1 MTNHINGMKEKQNVG
16 TEANRVAAEV
26 EDKATNLATQARDQ
40 AADLAHQAQA
50 EAKHK
55 LDEQKANAAAQ
66 LQDIA
71 KAIHQT
77 GDQISQQNPTLA
89 HYTRRLADQMESA
102 SSYLSDQELKDIL
115 NDVQSFARQRPE
127 VFIGGAF
134 ALGVVIARFLK
145 SSNSQTNTMNEPQPS
160 YLPTYYPQT
169 SPSYNVYRRDVSRD
183 VTSRTRE
190 NMRDYS

>member
-1 MTNHINGMKEKQNVG
+1 MTNHINSMKEKQNVR
-16 TEANRVAAEV
+16 TEATQVAAGA
-26 EDKATNLATQARDQ
+26 EDKVTNLANQAREQ
-40 AADLAHQAQA
+40 AADLATQAQE
-50 EAKHK
+50 EAKTK
-55 LDEQKANAAAQ
+55 LEEQKANAAAQ
-66 LQDIA
+66 LQGIA
-71 KAIHQT
+71 NAIHQT

-115 NDVQSFARQRPE
+115 HDVQDFARQRPE

-145 SSNSQTNTMNEPQPS
+145 SSNPQAGMNEPHPP

-169 SPSYNVYRRDVSRD
+169 SPSHNVYRRDISRD
-183 VTSRTRE
+183 VTTRTRE